1 MGFGFSDPLF
11 AHLTQGFATE
21 FEVSAYDFLENGR
34 WHSSARLPEAKNQI
48 GHAHDKQ
55 RNSPKNTIY
64 MQKDQGDENSQKQQG
79 EPNEK
84 EGDFMYF
91 ENFMSP

>member
-1 MGFGFSDPLF
+1 MISRYPEKTRKRGKKSSPEQKLPCS
-11 AHLTQGFATE
+11 Q
-21 FEVSAYDFLENGR
+21 FLENGG
-34 WHSSARLPEAKNQI
+34 WHSGARLPEAKNKV

-55 RNSPKNTIY
+55 RNSRKKTINR
-64 MQKDQGDENSQKQQG
+64 QKDQGDENSQKKQE

-84 EGDFMYF
+84 EGYFMYF